1 MGFFKNFVKALTDPV
16 TIVTA
21 VVSTAVA
28 GPAGGF
34 RAFAV
39 AAAKKA
45 VLTAALTSAAQS
57 LSPKPK
63 LGDFASFSS
72 DATGRTQMVKQPI
85 TARRAVYG
93 QTRVSGPLAFI
104 ESTDDDKYLH
114 LVVLLAAH
122 ECQEITTVYLNDE
135 ALTLDGSGNVT
146 APSRY
151 ANLVRVKKHLG
162 AENQAADSTLVSE
175 VSGWTDQHRLRGI
188 CYLYVRLEFDAD
200 AFPNGIPNISALVKG
215 KKLYDPRTGS
225 TAYSTNPALVI
236 RDYLTN
242 ASYGFAASTTEVDDT
257 AFQTAANICDED
269 VTLAAGGTEN
279 RYECHGTIN
288 SANSPR
294 QTLESLLSSCGGV
307 MTYTNGVFGIKAA
320 KYVTPTLTL
329 TNDDLRGPIGVQTK
343 RSRRDNFNAVKGV
356 FAPAS
361 TNYVPTDYP
370 AYTSATFEAEDGGIQ
385 QFLDYDLPYTQ
396 SSAMAQRLA
405 KVALF
410 RNRQQVTMDFPANLK
425 AFQLAVGDTVQ
436 VTNDRFGFDAKVFEV
451 AEWSLVFE
459 GGDNGTAMGVDL
471 MLRELASSVFDWD
484 AEEADFLQDNSVL
497 PNPFDLTAPS
507 MTVTDEVRAL
517 NQTAISVLVVEVAS
531 PSIYAKQ
538 FEVQAKKTTDSD
550 YTVLGIGSGNVF
562 ELVDVEDNAVYDVR
576 SRIINGL
583 GVRSP
588 FNSQQR
594 QIVGKTAPPED
605 VTGFSVNIIG
615 TEAHLSWT
623 PVGDL
628 DLSHYHVR
636 HARETTGATYSNSI
650 DLAPKVSRP
659 ANTVIVPAMTGT
671 YFIKAVDKLGNA
683 STNATSKVAIIED
696 IKGLNVVETST
707 QHPTFGGTKTGVV
720 VVDDALKLKSS
731 INFDDLTGNFD
742 DAPGLFDGA
751 GGNTGTSGTYDFD
764 DYVDLGAVYTSRVTA
779 TVNVEREE
787 YSVLFDD
794 REGLFDSAVG
804 LFDGDVQAFD
814 DTNVELQVAVTEDDP
829 AGSPTYTDF
838 APFFVGDYKARAFK
852 FRAILKSTDEQASP
866 KVTALSVSVD
876 MPDRTIAVADTASG
890 AGSKVITFSPAF
902 KAVQGIGISASNL
915 NSGDYYGITAKSA
928 AGFTITFYDSSD
940 TAVNRTFDYVA
951 KGYGEVAT

>member
-104 ESTDDDKYLH
+104 ESTNDDQYLH

-146 APSRY
+146 APSRF

-162 AENQAADSTLVSE
+162 TTDQSADADLVSE
-175 VSGWTDQHRLRGI
+175 VSSWTNDHRLQGI

-215 KKLYDPRTGS
+215 KKLFDPRDNT

-242 ASYGFAASTTEVDDT
+242 ASYGFAASTAEIDDT
-257 AFQTAANICDED
+257 AFQTAANICDES
-269 VTLAAGGTEN
+269 VSLAAGGSED
-279 RYECHGTIN
+279 RYACNGTIN

-294 QTLESLLSSCGGV
+294 QVLESLLSSCGGV
-307 MTYTNGVFGIKAA
+307 MTYTNGAFGIKAA
-320 KYVTPTLTL
+320 KYVSPTLTL

-370 AYTSATFEAEDGGIQ
+370 VITSSTFETEDGGYQ

-405 KVALF
+405 KIALY

-425 AFQLAVGDTVQ
+425 AFKLSVGDTVQ
-436 VTNDRFGFDAKVFEV
+436 VTNDRFGFSSKVFEV

-459 GGDNGTAMGVDL
+459 SGDNGTAMGVDL
-471 MLRELASSVFDWD
+471 MLRELADTVFDWN
-484 AEEADFLQDNSVL
+484 AEEADFLQDNTTL
-497 PNPFDLTAPS
+497 PNPFDLTPPS
-507 MTVTDEVRAL
+507 MTVTDQVRAL

-538 FEVQAKKTTDSD
+538 FEVQAKKSTDSE

-562 ELVDVEDNAVYDVR
+562 ELVDVEDNAIYDVR
-576 SRIINGL
+576 SRIINGI

-588 FNSQQR
+588 FNSQQH
-594 QIVGKTAPPED
+594 QVVGKTAPPED
-605 VTGFSVNIIG
+605 VTGFSVNVIG

-636 HARETTGATYSNSI
+636 HAREITGATYSNSI

-683 STNATSKVAIIED
+683 STNATSKIAIIED

-707 QHPTFGGTKTGVV
+707 QHPAFSGTKTGTVV
-720 VVDDALKLKSS
+720 SGGVLKLKSS
-731 INFDDLTGNFD
+731 INFDDLTGDFD

-751 GGNTGTSGTYDFD
+751 GGNTATSGTYDFD
-764 DYVDLGAVYTSRVTA
+764 NYVDLAQVFTSRVTA
-779 TVNVEREE
+779 TVNVTRAD
-787 YSVLFDD
+787 YVNTFDD
-794 REGLFDSAVG
+794 HEGLFDDAVG
-804 LFDGDVQAFD
+804 TFDGDVQAFD
-814 DTNVELQVAVTEDDP
+814 DTNVELLVSVTDDDP
-829 AGSPTYTDF
+829 AGSPTWSDY
-838 APFFVGDYKARAFK
+838 APFFVGDYKARALR
-852 FRAILKSTDEQASP
+852 FRARLTSTDEQASP
-866 KVTALSVSVD
+866 EVTALSVSVD

-890 AGSKVITFSPAF
+890 AGSKAITFSPAF

-915 NSGDYYGITAKSA
+915 NSGDYYAITSKSA
-928 AGFTITFYDSSD
+928 AGFTITFYNSSD
-940 TAVNRTFDYVA
+940 TAVDRTFDYVA
-951 KGYGEVAT
+951 KGYGEVAA